1 MPNIKDIIEI
11 FGTVTKAYNNGD
23 CIGIVNHYKVGVEQ
37 IDNGY
42 LLTIYVNGDIKKFS
56 PNLDGIRNMLEGL
69 K

>member
-1 MPNIKDIIEI
+1 MPNIKDIIQI
-11 FGTVTKAYNNGD
+11 FGKVTKEYSDGD

-42 LLTIYVNGDIKKFS
+42 LLTIYVNGDIRKFS